1 MLKLLWIFG
10 LSFWFPVTGLSL
22 LCTVHQWSSEYS
34 WKIQGKEV
42 TILHILEIKLLLACG
57 YIWCSTESIINHYL
71 FNHIY
76 IYIYVQRNFDSKFCK
91 YIPAKFCTNIPKHSY
106 LILIILMEFFII
118 ILRGGTNDPYINKQ
132 PQWEQI
138 IHHGDLW
145 DGSGVI

>member
-76 IYIYVQRNFDSKFCK
+76 IYICTKELWFQVLQIYSCQVLHKYSKTFLPHFNNCNGILHHYSKRRNKWPL
-91 YIPAKFCTNIPKHSY
+91 Y
-106 LILIILMEFFII
+106 
-118 ILRGGTNDPYINKQ
+118 
-132 PQWEQI
+132 
-138 IHHGDLW
+138 
-145 DGSGVI
+145 